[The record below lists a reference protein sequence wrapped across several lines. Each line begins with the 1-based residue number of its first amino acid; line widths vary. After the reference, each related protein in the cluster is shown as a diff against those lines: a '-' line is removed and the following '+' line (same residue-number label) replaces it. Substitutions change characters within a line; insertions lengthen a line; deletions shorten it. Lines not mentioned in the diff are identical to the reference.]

1 MIDGRLKHLSKNKE
15 ERIQQLNLL
24 IHNCNIYGVKESTKK
39 IFMSELFKIE
49 NMSNEIYEEYI
60 NNVMQVWIN
69 ELILSGK
76 TYTHSDGTKAE
87 YKEISKMCECNT
99 K

>member
-1 MIDGRLKHLSKNKE
+1 MRYE
-15 ERIQQLNLL
+15 
-24 IHNCNIYGVKESTKK
+24 CKK
-39 IFMSELFKIE
+39 CGKDVG
-49 NMSNEIYEEYI
+49 

-76 TYTHSDGTKAE
+76 TYTNSDGTQAE